1 MTVLVTGIS
10 GLLGT
15 NLVLLL
21 LEKGYHVKGVA
32 RNISNLPFGAHPRL
46 MLIQSELTADLSAHL
61 KDADCVIHVA
71 ALTQQ
76 NIIHYDE
83 YYRVNHTATAL
94 LAEGAI
100 AAGVRQFIYV
110 STANTIGYGIQQN
123 GSKDPEDQPMRKPFN
138 RSFYARSKAAAE
150 AYLLQ
155 QTHRIKVHI
164 ANPTFMIGPYD
175 SKPSSG
181 AIILMGM
188 RKSLL
193 FYPPGGK
200 NFVAVKDVAAGI
212 EKMIHQGENG
222 KRYLLA
228 GNDNLSYRDFFKL
241 LKNYTG
247 QKQRMIAIP
256 SSLFQLAGYL
266 GDLLRFF
273 NIKTSLCTNNMRILS
288 IKNYYNNT
296 TSVRK
301 LGLQY
306 QDISRAIAESVTYFK
321 KHFPH

>member
-1 MTVLVTGIS
+1 MTVMVTGIS

-15 NLVLLL
+15 NLVFLL
-21 LEKGYHVKGVA
+21 LEKGYHVKGVT
-32 RNISNLPFGAHPRL
+32 RNISNLPFEANPRL
-46 MLIQSELTADLSAHL
+46 TLIQSELTADLSAHL
-61 KDADCVIHVA
+61 KDTDCVIHVA

-76 NIIHYDE
+76 NVIHYDE
-83 YYRVNHTATAL
+83 YHRVNHTATAL

-100 AAGVRQFIYV
+100 AAGVQQFIYV
-110 STANTIGYGIQQN
+110 STANTIGYGIQQ
-123 GSKDPEDQPMRKPFN
+123 GSKAPEDQPMRKPFN

-164 ANPTFMIGPYD
+164 ANPAFMIGPYD

-181 AIILMGM
+181 TIILMGM
-188 RKSLL
+188 RRRLL

-222 KRYLLA
+222 RRYLLA

-256 SSLFQLAGYL
+256 SLLLQLAGYL
-266 GDLLRFF
+266 GDFLRFF

-296 TSVRK
+296 TSVRE

-306 QDISRAIAESVTYFK
+306 QDISQAIAESVTYFK
-321 KHFPH
+321 NHSPQ

>member
-1 MTVLVTGIS
+1 MTVLITGIS

-15 NLVLLL
+15 NLVFFL
-21 LEKGYHVKGVA
+21 LEKGYQVKGVA
-32 RNISNLPFGAHPRL
+32 RNINNLPFKMHPRL

-61 KDADCVIHVA
+61 KNVDCVIHVA
-71 ALTQQ
+71 AITQQ
-76 NIIHYDE
+76 NIIRYDA
-83 YYRVNHTATAL
+83 YHRVNHTATAL

-110 STANTIGYGIQQN
+110 SSANTIGYGIEERH
-123 GSKDPEDQPMRKPFN
+123 GKSPEDRPMRKPFT

-150 AYLLQ
+150 TYLLQ
-155 QTHRIKVHI
+155 QAHRIQVKI

-188 RKSLL
+188 RRRLL

-212 EKMIHQGENG
+212 EKMIHRGESG
-222 KRYLLA
+222 RRYLLA

-241 LKNYTG
+241 LKKRTG
-247 QKQRMIAIP
+247 QKQRMIRLP
-256 SSLFQLAGYL
+256 SLLLQTAGCM
-266 GDLLRFF
+266 GDLLRKCH
-273 NIKTSLCTNNMRILS
+273 IKTSLCSNNMQILN
-288 IKNYYNNT
+288 IKNYYCNK
-296 TSVRK
+296 TSVEE
-301 LGLQY
+301 LGIQY
-306 QDISRAIAESVTYFK
+306 QDIKIAIAETVSYFE
-321 KHFPH
+321 KHFPR

>member
-21 LEKGYHVKGVA
+21 LEKGYQVKGVA
-32 RNISNLPFGAHPRL
+32 RNISSLPFGKHPRL
-46 MLIQSELTADLSAHL
+46 ILIQSELTADLSAHL
-61 KDADCVIHVA
+61 KDTDCVIHVA

-110 STANTIGYGIQQN
+110 STANTIGYGIQQD
-123 GSKDPEDQPMRKPFN
+123 GLKDPEDQPMRKPFDH
-138 RSFYARSKAAAE
+138 SFYARSKAAAE

-188 RKSLL
+188 HKRLL

-200 NFVAVKDVAAGI
+200 NFVAVKDVASGI

-222 KRYLLA
+222 RRYLLA

-241 LKNYTG
+241 LKEHTG
-247 QKQRMIAIP
+247 QKQRMIPIP
-256 SSLFQLAGYL
+256 SFLLQVAGCI
-266 GDLLRFF
+266 GDLLRQFS
-273 NIKTSLCTNNMRILS
+273 IKTSLCTNNMRILNV
-288 IKNYYNNT
+288 KNYYSNK
-296 TSVRK
+296 TSVK
-301 LGLQY
+301 ELGMQY
-306 QDISRAIAESVTYFK
+306 QDIKAAIAESVTYFE
-321 KHFPH
+321 KHFPG

>member
-10 GLLGT
+10 GLLGA
-15 NLVLLL
+15 NLVFLL

-32 RNISNLPFGAHPRL
+32 RNTGNLPFGAHPRL

-61 KDADCVIHVA
+61 KDTDCVIHVA

-83 YYRVNHTATAL
+83 YHRVNHTATAL

-100 AAGVRQFIYV
+100 AAGVKQFIYV
-110 STANTIGYGIQQN
+110 STANTIGYGMEQK
-123 GSKDPEDQPMRKPFN
+123 GVTAPEDQPMRKPFTH
-138 RSFYARSKAAAE
+138 SFYARSKAAAE
-150 AYLLQ
+150 SYLLQ
-155 QTHRIKVHI
+155 QTLRIKVHVV
-164 ANPTFMIGPYD
+164 NPTFMIGPYD

-188 RKSLL
+188 RRRVL

-212 EKMIHQGENG
+212 EKIIHKGENG
-222 KRYLLA
+222 RRYLLA
-228 GNDNLSYRDFFKL
+228 GNDNLSYRDFFKI
-241 LKNYTG
+241 LKEHTG
-247 QKQRMIAIP
+247 QKQLMISIP
-256 SSLFQLAGYL
+256 SLLLQLAGYV
-266 GDLLRFF
+266 GDLLRLLG
-273 NIKTSLCTNNMRILS
+273 IKTSLCTNNMRILS

-296 TSVRK
+296 TYVK
-301 LGLQY
+301 DLGLQY
-306 QDISRAIAESVTYFK
+306 QDIRQAITESIAYFK
-321 KHFPH
+321 THFPH

>member
-15 NLVLLL
+15 NLVFLL
-21 LEKGYHVKGVA
+21 LEKGYSVKGVA
-32 RNISNLPFGAHPRL
+32 RNISDLPFGAHPRL

-61 KDADCVIHVA
+61 KDTDCVIHVA

-76 NIIHYDE
+76 NILRYDE
-83 YYRVNHTATAL
+83 YHRVNHTATAL

-100 AAGVRQFIYV
+100 AAGVPQFIYV
-110 STANTIGYGIQQN
+110 STANTIGYGIQQEDL
-123 GSKDPEDQPMRKPFN
+123 KLPEDQPMRKPFTH
-138 RSFYARSKAAAE
+138 SFYARSKAAAE
-150 AYLLQ
+150 DYLLQ
-155 QTHRIKVHI
+155 QTQRIKVHI

-188 RKSLL
+188 RKRLL

-212 EKMIHQGENG
+212 EKMVHHGENG
-222 KRYLLA
+222 RRYLLA

-241 LKNYTG
+241 LKSYTG

-256 SSLFQLAGYL
+256 SLLLQLSGYL

-273 NIKTSLCTNNMRILS
+273 NVKTSLCTNNMRILR

-296 TSVRK
+296 TSVRE

-306 QDISRAIAESVTYFK
+306 RDISQAIAESVTYFK
-321 KHFPH
+321 KHFPR

>member
-61 KDADCVIHVA
+61 KDTACVIHVA

-76 NIIHYDE
+76 NILRYDE
-83 YYRVNHTATAL
+83 YHRVNHTATAL

-100 AAGVRQFIYV
+100 AAGVQQFIYV
-110 STANTIGYGIQQN
+110 STANTIGYGIHQE
-123 GSKDPEDQPMRKPFN
+123 GLTVPEDQPMRKPFTH
-138 RSFYARSKAAAE
+138 SFYARSKAAAE

-155 QTHRIKVHI
+155 QTRRIKIHI

-188 RKSLL
+188 RRRLL

-212 EKMIHQGENG
+212 EKMIHVGENG
-222 KRYLLA
+222 RRYVLA
-228 GNDNLSYRDFFKL
+228 GNDNLSYHDFFKL
-241 LKNYTG
+241 LQNNTG
-247 QKQRMIAIP
+247 KKQRMIPVP
-256 SSLFQLAGYL
+256 SLLLQLAGYV
-266 GDLLRFF
+266 GDLFRLF

-288 IKNYYNNT
+288 IKNYYDNT
-296 TSVRK
+296 TSVK
-301 LGLQY
+301 ELGLQY
-306 QDISRAIAESVTYFK
+306 QDIRQTIAESVPYFK
-321 KHFPH
+321 KRFPK